1 MSLFRIASRDGN
13 TLATAQSLG
22 GWAYVIGRHLSPG
35 RYEVEVIGEDAPSSP
50 SGKCL
55 WGAVVRRDDGR
66 VILEPGEPGREHG
79 QDIPGDLSVDVAASA
94 LRSRRVFGGL

>member
-1 MSLFRIASRDGN
+1 MSLFRIASQDGD

-22 GWAYVIGRHLSPG
+22 GLAYVIGRHLSPG

-55 WGAVVRRDDGR
+55 WGALVRRDDGR
-66 VILEPGEPGREHG
+66 VILDPGEPDAEKGH
-79 QDIPGDLSVDVAASA
+79 DPPGDLWVTWRLPRCD
-94 LRSRRVFGGL
+94 RDEC